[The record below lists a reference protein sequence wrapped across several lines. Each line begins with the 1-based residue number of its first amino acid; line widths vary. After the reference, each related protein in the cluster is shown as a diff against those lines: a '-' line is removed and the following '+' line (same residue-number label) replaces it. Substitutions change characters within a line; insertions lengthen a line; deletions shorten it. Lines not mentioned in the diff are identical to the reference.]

1 MSRDRSD
8 TGEYVETVSTDH
20 VLAVFDSVDGPVV
33 TSADVADALDCT
45 TETARRK
52 LKQLYQEGRVNRR
65 KTAGRVVWWLTESEQ
80 ATAEIDPDGPLFT
93 GGAIFATDEPT
104 DASKV
109 DEYLY
114 GEIENADG

>member
-1 MSRDRSD
+1 MSRERSE
-8 TGEYVETVSTDH
+8 TGEYVETVSTDR
-20 VLAVFDSVDGPVV
+20 VLGVFADVDGPIV
-33 TSADVADALDCT
+33 TSADIADALDCSR
-45 TETARRK
+45 ETARRK
-52 LKQLYQEGRVNRR
+52 LSVLAEQGRVARR

-80 ATAEIDPDGPLFT
+80 ATADIDPDGALFT
-93 GGAIFATDEPT
+93 GGTFSTDEPT